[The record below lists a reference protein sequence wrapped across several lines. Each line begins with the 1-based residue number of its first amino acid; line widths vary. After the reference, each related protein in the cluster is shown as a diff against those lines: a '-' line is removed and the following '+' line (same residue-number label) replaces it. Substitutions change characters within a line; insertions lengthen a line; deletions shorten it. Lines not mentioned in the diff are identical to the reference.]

1 MKKLLIV
8 PALACAAALFA
19 VAGCGERGGVGE
31 EEQFNSAK
39 AKFDNYTVD
48 VQINY
53 SEGGG
58 YESTLMVDGANGM
71 VTGNYIGEE
80 EGESYYYKEEDGEVF
95 QYEASDW
102 VLLRSADT
110 IEEATSEVNGY
121 VYMVENLFYDDF
133 ESVGGELVVT
143 DEALEAYSEQYGM
156 DISSCRVKLS
166 GSTIA
171 SATVVVNY
179 YGERMEVNYSF
190 SDYGTTEV
198 ELPE

>member
-19 VAGCGERGGVGE
+19 VAGCGERGGASE

-58 YESTLMVDGANGM
+58 YESTLMVDGAGGA
-71 VTGNYIGEE
+71 VYDEESGEY
-80 EGESYYYKEEDGEVF
+80 YYYKEEDREVLH
-95 QYEASDW
+95 YESSGW

-133 ESVGGELVVT
+133 ESVDGELVVT
-143 DEALEAYSEQYGM
+143 DKALEAYSEQYGM

-198 ELPE
+198 TLPE

>member
-1 MKKLLIV
+1 M
-8 PALACAAALFA
+8 
-19 VAGCGERGGVGE
+19 
-31 EEQFNSAK
+31 
-39 AKFDNYTVD
+39 D

-58 YESTLMVDGANGM
+58 YESTLMVDGAGGA
-71 VTGNYIGEE
+71 VYDEESGEY
-80 EGESYYYKEEDGEVF
+80 YYYKEEDGEVF
-95 QYEASDW
+95 HYESSGW

-110 IEEATSEVNGY
+110 IEEATSGVNGY

-133 ESVGGELVVT
+133 ESVDGELVVT
-143 DEALEAYSEQYGM
+143 DKALEAYSEQYGM

>member
-1 MKKLLIV
+1 MRKLFIV

-19 VAGCGERGGVGE
+19 VAGCGERGGASE

-58 YESTLMVDGANGM
+58 YESTLMVDGAGGA
-71 VTGNYIGEE
+71 VYDEESGEY
-80 EGESYYYKEEDGEVF
+80 YYYKEEDGEVF
-95 QYEASDW
+95 QYEASGW

-133 ESVGGELVVT
+133 ESVDGELVVT
-143 DEALEAYSEQYGM
+143 DKALEAYSEQYGM

-179 YGERMEVNYSF
+179 YGERTEVNYSF

-198 ELPE
+198 TLPE

>member
-19 VAGCGERGGVGE
+19 VAGCGERGGASE

-58 YESTLMVDGANGM
+58 YESTLMVDGAGGA
-71 VTGNYIGEE
+71 VYDEESGEY
-80 EGESYYYKEEDGEVF
+80 YYYKEEDREVLH
-95 QYEASDW
+95 YESSGW

-133 ESVGGELVVT
+133 ESVDGELVVT

-156 DISSCRVKLS
+156 DISSCRVNLS

-198 ELPE
+198 TLPE

>member
-1 MKKLLIV
+1 MRKLFIV
-8 PALACAAALFA
+8 SALACAAALFA
-19 VAGCGERGGVGE
+19 AAGCGERGGAGE
-31 EEQFNSAK
+31 EERFNAAK

-58 YESTLMVDGANGM
+58 YESTLMVDGAGGA
-71 VTGNYIGEE
+71 VYDEESGEY
-80 EGESYYYKEEDGEVF
+80 YYYKEEDGEVF
-95 QYEASDW
+95 HYESSGW

-133 ESVGGELVVT
+133 ESVDGELVVT

-179 YGERMEVNYSF
+179 YGERTEVNYSF

-198 ELPE
+198 TLPE

>member
-8 PALACAAALFA
+8 SALACAAALIA
-19 VAGCGERGGVGE
+19 AAGCGERGGAGE

-58 YESTLMVDGANGM
+58 YESTLMVDGAGGA
-71 VTGNYIGEE
+71 VYDEESGEY
-80 EGESYYYKEEDGEVF
+80 YYYKEEDGEVF
-95 QYEASDW
+95 HYESSGW

-110 IEEATSEVNGY
+110 IEEATSGVNGY

-133 ESVGGELVVT
+133 ESVDGELVVT
-143 DEALEAYSEQYGM
+143 DKALEAYSEQYGM

>member
-8 PALACAAALFA
+8 SALACTAALFA
-19 VAGCGERGGVGE
+19 AAGCGERGGASE
-31 EEQFNSAK
+31 EEQFNAAK
-39 AKFDNYTVD
+39 QKFDNYTVD

-58 YESTLMVDGANGM
+58 YESTLMVDGAGGA
-71 VTGNYIGEE
+71 VYDEESGEY
-80 EGESYYYKEEDGEVF
+80 YYYKEEDGEVF
-95 QYEASDW
+95 HYESSGW

-133 ESVGGELVVT
+133 ESVDGELVLT

-156 DISSCRVKLS
+156 DISSCRVNLS

-198 ELPE
+198 TLPE

>member
-8 PALACAAALFA
+8 SALACAAALFA
-19 VAGCGERGGVGE
+19 AAGCGERGGASE

-58 YESTLMVDGANGM
+58 YESTLMVDGAGGA
-71 VTGNYIGEE
+71 VYDEESGEY
-80 EGESYYYKEEDGEVF
+80 YYYKEEDGEVF
-95 QYEASDW
+95 HYESSGW

-133 ESVGGELVVT
+133 ESVDGELVLT

-179 YGERMEVNYSF
+179 YGERTEVNYSF

-198 ELPE
+198 TLPE

>member
-19 VAGCGERGGVGE
+19 VAGCGERGGASE

-58 YESTLMVDGANGM
+58 YESTLMVDGAGGA
-71 VTGNYIGEE
+71 VYDEESGEY
-80 EGESYYYKEEDGEVF
+80 YYYKEEDGEVF
-95 QYEASDW
+95 HYESSGW

-133 ESVGGELVVT
+133 ESVDGELVLT

-198 ELPE
+198 TLPE

>member
-8 PALACAAALFA
+8 SALACTAALFA
-19 VAGCGERGGVGE
+19 AAGCGERGGASE
-31 EEQFNSAK
+31 EEQFNAAK
-39 AKFDNYTVD
+39 QKFDNYTVD

-58 YESTLMVDGANGM
+58 YESTLMVDGAGGA
-71 VTGNYIGEE
+71 VYDEESGEY
-80 EGESYYYKEEDGEVF
+80 YYYKEEDGEVF
-95 QYEASDW
+95 HYESSGW

-133 ESVGGELVVT
+133 ESVDGELVVT

-156 DISSCRVKLS
+156 DVSSCRVKLS

-198 ELPE
+198 TLPE

>member
-8 PALACAAALFA
+8 SALACAAALFA
-19 VAGCGERGGVGE
+19 VAGCGERGGAGE
-31 EEQFNSAK
+31 EERFNAAK
-39 AKFDNYTVD
+39 QKFDNYTVD

-58 YESTLMVDGANGM
+58 YESTLMVDGAGGA
-71 VTGNYIGEE
+71 VYDEESGEY
-80 EGESYYYKEEDGEVF
+80 YYYKEEDGEVF
-95 QYEASDW
+95 HYESSGW

-133 ESVGGELVVT
+133 ESVDGELVVT

-156 DISSCRVKLS
+156 DISSCRVNLS

-198 ELPE
+198 TLPE

>member
-1 MKKLLIV
+1 MKKSIIV
-8 PALACAAALFA
+8 LALACAAALGA
-19 VAGCGERGGVGE
+19 VVGCGEGRGMSDE
-31 EEQFNSAK
+31 ERFNAAK
-39 AKFDNYTVD
+39 EKFDNYTVD

-53 SEGGG
+53 SEGGS
-58 YESTLMVDGANGM
+58 YNTTLMVDGLSGM
-71 VTGNYIGEE
+71 L
-80 EGESYYYKEEDGEVF
+80 ESHTADTTIYYKKDGVTV
-95 QYEASDW
+95 YYMYSDDTDWREATYAGS
-102 VLLRSADT
+102 
-110 IEEATSEVNGY
+110 IEEASGSYNGY

-133 ESVGGELVVT
+133 ESVDGELVVT

-156 DISSCRVKLS
+156 EVSSCRVKLS

-198 ELPE
+198 TLSE

>member
-8 PALACAAALFA
+8 SALACAAALFA
-19 VAGCGERGGVGE
+19 AAGCGERGGASE

-58 YESTLMVDGANGM
+58 YESTLMVDGAG
-71 VTGNYIGEE
+71 GAGYAEE
-80 EGESYYYKEEDGEVF
+80 RGGYYDYKEEDGEVF
-95 QYEASDW
+95 HYESSGW

-110 IEEATSEVNGY
+110 IEEATSGVNGY

-133 ESVGGELVVT
+133 ESVDGELVVT
-143 DEALEAYSEQYGM
+143 DKALEAYSEQYGM